1 MPEEPLVGG
10 AGGKPVDLL
19 SLEHFARRLVRGETR
34 RMPIAWSAG
43 AYEPPSAL
51 GVGENVEVGD
61 EIGDPAV
68 AAYITFR

>member
-1 MPEEPLVGG
+1 VGG

-19 SLEHFARRLVRGETR
+19 SLEYDARRLVRGETR

-43 AYEPPSAL
+43 PYEPPSAL

-61 EIGDPAV
+61 EIDPAV